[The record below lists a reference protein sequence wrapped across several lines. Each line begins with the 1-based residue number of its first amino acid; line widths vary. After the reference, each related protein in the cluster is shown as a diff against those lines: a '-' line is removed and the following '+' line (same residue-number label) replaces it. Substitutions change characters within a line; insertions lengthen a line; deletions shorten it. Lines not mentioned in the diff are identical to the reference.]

1 MDKKKSFGEGL
12 EAFFAGKGFYI
23 VLFLCVSVIG
33 VSAWAMLTGRET
45 DVESGSLDITL
56 EEANASV
63 QTGKTDY
70 VVVTEPAAAAT
81 PKPDEG
87 AAVEIPTEPVP
98 ETTPAAAAEPEP
110 EPAAAAPE
118 PEVPTVAPASFFI
131 WPIAGEIENGYS
143 MTALVYNRTMRDWR
157 THDGVDLAAELGA
170 QVKSCAAGTVSDVYT
185 DDLYGTTV
193 VIDHGAGLTSTYSNL
208 ASLPTVEFG
217 DVVSVG
223 QVIGSV
229 GDTALCEIGEVTHL
243 HFAMALDGESVD
255 PTEYMP

>member
-45 DVESGSLDITL
+45 DVDNSGLDITL
-56 EEANASV
+56 EENDESV

-70 VVVTEPAAAAT
+70 PVVTEPVPTPA
-81 PKPDEG
+81 PKPQPS
-87 AAVEIPTEPVP
+87 AAVEIPSEPVP
-98 ETTPAAAAEPEP
+98 TPDPTPVPEAPSPAPEPEP
-110 EPAAAAPE
+110 E
-118 PEVPTVAPASFFI
+118 TSTASADFFI
-131 WPIAGEIENGYS
+131 WPISGEIENGYS

-170 QVKSCAAGTVSDVYT
+170 QVKSAGSGVVSDVYE

-193 VIDHGAGLTSTYSNL
+193 VIDHGAGLVSTYSNL
-208 ASLPTVEFG
+208 ASVPTVAAG
-217 DVVSVG
+217 DSEITG

-243 HFAMALDGESVD
+243 HFSMSLNGESID
-255 PTEYMP
+255 PTEYLP

>member
-45 DVESGSLDITL
+45 DVDNGVLDITL
-56 EEANASV
+56 EDNGESV

-70 VVVTEPAAAAT
+70 PVVTEPVSTPA
-81 PKPDEG
+81 PKPQPS
-87 AAVEIPTEPVP
+87 AKVEIPSDPVPTPEPVP
-98 ETTPAAAAEPEP
+98 ENPAP
-110 EPAAAAPE
+110 APE
-118 PEVPTVAPASFFI
+118 PETPTVSADFFI
-131 WPIAGEIENGYS
+131 WPLTGEIENGYS

-170 QVKSCAAGTVSDVYT
+170 QVKAAGAGIVSEVYE
-185 DDLYGTTV
+185 DDMYGTTV
-193 VIDHGAGLTSTYSNL
+193 IIDHGGGLVSTYSNL
-208 ASLPTVEFG
+208 AALPTVAAG
-217 DVVSVG
+217 DAVVTG

-243 HFAMALDGESVD
+243 HFAMALDGESID
-255 PTEYMP
+255 PTDYLP

>member
-45 DVESGSLDITL
+45 DVGSGSLDITL
-56 EEANASV
+56 EEGSESV
-63 QTGKTDY
+63 QTGKTEY
-70 VVVTEPAAAAT
+70 ITVTEPTAAAT
-81 PKPDEG
+81 PKPEGG
-87 AAVEIPTEPVP
+87 AAVEIPSEPVP
-98 ETTPAAAAEPEP
+98 ETTPAAVAEPEP
-110 EPAAAAPE
+110 ELATAAPE
-118 PEVPTVAPASFFI
+118 PETATVAPVSFFI

-157 THDGVDLAAELGA
+157 THDGVDLAAELGT
-170 QVKSCAAGTVSDVYT
+170 QVKSCAAGTVSGVFA

-208 ASLPTVEFG
+208 ASLPTVEAG
-217 DVVSVG
+217 DTVTVG

-229 GDTALCEIGEVTHL
+229 GETALCEIGEVTHL
-243 HFAMALDGESVD
+243 HFAMTLDGESVN
-255 PTEYMP
+255 PAEYMP

>member
-33 VSAWAMLTGRET
+33 VSAWAMLTGKGT
-45 DVESGSLDITL
+45 DVDNGGLDITL
-56 EEANASV
+56 EDNGESV

-70 VVVTEPAAAAT
+70 PVVTEPAAT
-81 PKPDEG
+81 PVPKPKPS
-87 AAVEIPTEPVP
+87 AAVEIPSDPVP
-98 ETTPAAAAEPEP
+98 TPAPAPETSVPAPAP
-110 EPAAAAPE
+110 EPAA
-118 PEVPTVAPASFFI
+118 PTVSADFFI
-131 WPIAGEIENGYS
+131 WPLTGEIENGYS

-170 QVKSCAAGTVSDVYT
+170 QVKAAGAGVVSEVFE
-185 DDLYGTTV
+185 DDMYGTTV
-193 VIDHGAGLTSTYSNL
+193 IIDHGGGLTSTYSNL
-208 ASLPTVEFG
+208 ASLPTVG
-217 DVVSVG
+217 AGSTVTAG

-255 PTEYMP
+255 PTAYLP

>member
-45 DVESGSLDITL
+45 DVDNSGLDITL
-56 EEANASV
+56 EENDESV

-70 VVVTEPAAAAT
+70 PVVTEPVPTPA
-81 PKPDEG
+81 PKPQPS
-87 AAVEIPTEPVP
+87 AAVEIPSEPVP
-98 ETTPAAAAEPEP
+98 TPDPTPVPEAPSPAPEPEP
-110 EPAAAAPE
+110 E
-118 PEVPTVAPASFFI
+118 TSTASADIFI
-131 WPIAGEIENGYS
+131 WPISGEIENGYS

-170 QVKSCAAGTVSDVYT
+170 QVKSAGSGVVSDVYE

-193 VIDHGAGLTSTYSNL
+193 VIDHGAGLVSTYSNL
-208 ASLPTVEFG
+208 ASVPTVAAG
-217 DVVSVG
+217 DSVITG

-243 HFAMALDGESVD
+243 HFSMSLNGESID
-255 PTEYMP
+255 PTEYLP

>member
-45 DVESGSLDITL
+45 DVDNGNLDITL
-56 EEANASV
+56 EEDSESV

-70 VVVTEPAAAAT
+70 PVVTEPPATPAPT
-81 PKPDEG
+81 PKPQPSAE
-87 AAVEIPTEPVP
+87 VEIPSEPVP
-98 ETTPAAAAEPEP
+98 TPD
-110 EPAAAAPE
+110 AAPE
-118 PEVPTVAPASFFI
+118 TSAPSVQLEPEAETPTASADFFI
-131 WPIAGEIENGYS
+131 WPLTGEIENGYS

-170 QVKSCAAGTVSDVYT
+170 QVKAAGAGVVSDVYE

-208 ASLPTVEFG
+208 ASVPTVAAG
-217 DVVSVG
+217 DSVITG

-243 HFAMALDGESVD
+243 HFAMSLDGESID
-255 PTEYMP
+255 PTSYLP